1 MTIKEKL
8 HMMDPFKS
16 TSCLISTD
24 ETKPTITPLFP
35 QQNTIEIK
43 YENLEVK
50 ASGYAIEGIN
60 EIIKTIYSNCGV
72 PQTTLKGNV
81 SNPKSVSTN
90 YQKDA
95 SKGRIAEI
103 NNPDR
108 EKPLDIHVDL
118 LKDKVRLPRMAEG
131 FRCPSCGQGFI
142 TKAVSSNGT
151 QQMFIFR
158 NANVNTGEQKAN
170 IGKVNIEGINVE
182 NRENKEELI
191 TLYKG
196 LSELTFEPVSLLY
209 QEGTNCHCPICNE
222 EHTLMDWIDAFT
234 SPLNY
239 FDREMICDICGDDAK
254 LVMTDSTQY
263 TECEN
268 NCISKT
274 VNKEKITEDKCPNSE
289 DCNDTCCDSC
299 ADESCDDC
307 CGNKE

>member
-1 MTIKEKL
+1 MTLKEDMYKF
-8 HMMDPFKS
+8 D
-16 TSCLISTD
+16 TRY
-24 ETKPTITPLFP
+24 TKNDAFIDITNDSSVIAEPL
-35 QQNTIEIK
+35 
-43 YENLEVK
+43 
-50 ASGYAIEGIN
+50 
-60 EIIKTIYSNCGV
+60 V
-72 PQTTLKGNV
+72 PQNSIDIEHEGLVIKAKGHDMNGIIELV
-81 SNPKSVSTN
+81 KVL
-90 YQKDA
+90 Y
-95 SKGRIAEI
+95 SKGECATDPIESHFEMLLRDEVVKTPNRRIAEI

-196 LSELTFEPVSLLY
+196 LSELTFESVNLLY

-222 EHTLMDWIDAFT
+222 EHTLKDWIDAFT

-268 NCISKT
+268 NCLSKT
-274 VNKEKITEDKCPNSE
+274 VNKEKITEDKCPNIE
-289 DCNDTCCDSC
+289 DCNDTCCDSYV
-299 ADESCDDC
+299 DESCDDC